1 MRQLENDVVVVG
13 LESSEVSQHLDSLT
27 LTQEALDE
35 EITKH
40 NKLLMSNQSKF
51 SSFVTFISQKQS
63 TIASYNKKIYQIA
76 ASTGVR
82 DSVETVIAKKKTK
95 KSLSVVYVK
104 CQLIRNIAD
113 IKIKCACDL
122 CAFSA

>member
-1 MRQLENDVVVVG
+1 MVG
-13 LESSEVSQHLDSLT
+13 LESSEVGQHLDSLT

-63 TIASYNKKIYQIA
+63 TIASYNKKIYQFA

-82 DSVETVIAKKKTK
+82 DSVETVIAKKKQK
-95 KSLSVVYVK
+95 KSCL
-104 CQLIRNIAD
+104 L
-113 IKIKCACDL
+113 
-122 CAFSA
+122 FM